1 MRREKYITIT
11 SDNRD
16 KDKTF
21 YLREM
26 SAVQAEKWAAR
37 ALLAVSGPGTS
48 IPQAGLASLADAGF
62 NLLEMLGNIRWEVA
76 EPLLD
81 EMMTCEQ
88 RKESA
93 TCIRSL
99 VPEDI
104 DEISTIFTLRKEVL
118 KLHLDPSLV
127 EKFQTLGGLEAKADI
142 NSRTT

>member
-81 EMMTCEQ
+81 EMMTCVQ
-88 RKESA
+88 RKESG

>member
-81 EMMTCEQ
+81 EMMTCVQ
-88 RKESA
+88 RK
-93 TCIRSL
+93 
-99 VPEDI
+99 D
-104 DEISTIFTLRKEVL
+104 RKSV
-118 KLHLDPSLV
+118 V
-127 EKFQTLGGLEAKADI
+127 
-142 NSRTT
+142 

>member
-1 MRREKYITIT
+1 MRREKFITIT
-11 SDNRD
+11 AENRD

-21 YLREM
+21 YLKEM

-37 ALLAVSGPGTS
+37 ALLAVSGPGTL
-48 IPQAGLASLADAGF
+48 IPKAGLASLAEAGVS
-62 NLLEMLGNIRWEVA
+62 LLEMLGNIRWEVA

-81 EMMTCEQ
+81 EMLTCVQ

-104 DEISTIFTLRKEVL
+104 DEISTLLMLRKEVL
-118 KLHLDPSLV
+118 KLHLDPSLA
-127 EKFQTLGGLEAKADI
+127 EKFQNLGLEAKAG
-142 NSRTT
+142 SASSTM